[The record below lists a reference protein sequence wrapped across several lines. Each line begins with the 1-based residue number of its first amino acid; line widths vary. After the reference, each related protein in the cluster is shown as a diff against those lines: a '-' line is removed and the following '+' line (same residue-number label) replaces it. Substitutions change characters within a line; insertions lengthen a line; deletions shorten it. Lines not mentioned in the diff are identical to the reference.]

1 MRIALFGGSFHP
13 PHVGHLLAASYVR
26 AVAPVDELWFLPV
39 ARHAFGKQLAPFE
52 ERAELC
58 EALST
63 LVPESHV
70 CRIEQ
75 ELDHGGRTLP
85 VVEALLAR
93 HPEHTFR
100 LVVGSDIVRDI
111 PKWHRFDR
119 LVALA
124 PLIILARGGHP
135 LDASALPPGS
145 TALSDVALP
154 EISSTIVRERLARGE
169 DVSGLVPRVV
179 RDLLAR
185 RPRLAA
191 SADWL
196 HGEAIAKE

>member
-1 MRIALFGGSFHP
+1 VRIALFGGSFHP

-39 ARHAFGKQLAPFE
+39 ARHAFGKQLAPFV

-63 LVPESHV
+63 LVPGSRV

-124 PLIILARGGHP
+124 PLIVLARGGHP
-135 LDASALPPGS
+135 VDTRTLPAGSLAL
-145 TALSDVALP
+145 TDIRLP
-154 EISSTIVRERLARGE
+154 EVSSTLVREKIDRGE
-169 DVSGLVPRVV
+169 DVSALVPRVV
-179 RDLLAR
+179 RALLAR
-185 RPRLAA
+185 GTERAPVLP
-191 SADWL
+191 
-196 HGEAIAKE
+196 